1 MYLWKTYVKNN
12 FSFYQEQKKSIF
24 LFRVVIKSLP
34 SEGSFGPKL
43 IKTLFNDNSAKYEG
57 KKTQNLSLSE
67 YLDEVYFNLVDFIN
81 KVKETSITRKIW
93 LTLKLMLKLS
103 KSPDDERELLRSE

>member
-1 MYLWKTYVKNN
+1 MVTPPSMKVKKN
-12 FSFYQEQKKSIF
+12 
-24 LFRVVIKSLP
+24 
-34 SEGSFGPKL
+34 
-43 IKTLFNDNSAKYEG
+43 
-57 KKTQNLSLSE
+57 QNLSLSE

-103 KSPDDERELLRSE
+103 KSPDDERELLRSEQIIVTVGRTTKRSVEVFD

>member
-1 MYLWKTYVKNN
+1 MK
-12 FSFYQEQKKSIF
+12 I
-24 LFRVVIKSLP
+24 
-34 SEGSFGPKL
+34 
-43 IKTLFNDNSAKYEG
+43 

-67 YLDEVYFNLVDFIN
+67 YLDEVYFNLVDFIK
-81 KVKETSITRKIW
+81 KVKETSIIRKIW

>member
-1 MYLWKTYVKNN
+1 MVTPPSMKVK
-12 FSFYQEQKKSIF
+12 K
-24 LFRVVIKSLP
+24 P
-34 SEGSFGPKL
+34 
-43 IKTLFNDNSAKYEG
+43 
-57 KKTQNLSLSE
+57 QNLSLSE

>member
-1 MYLWKTYVKNN
+1 MK
-12 FSFYQEQKKSIF
+12 I
-24 LFRVVIKSLP
+24 
-34 SEGSFGPKL
+34 
-43 IKTLFNDNSAKYEG
+43 

>member
-1 MYLWKTYVKNN
+1 MVTP
-12 FSFYQEQKKSIF
+12 
-24 LFRVVIKSLP
+24 P
-34 SEGSFGPKL
+34 SMK
-43 IKTLFNDNSAKYEG
+43 I

-67 YLDEVYFNLVDFIN
+67 YLDEVQFNLVDFIK

-103 KSPDDERELLRSE
+103 KSPDDESELLRSEQIIVTVGRTTKRSVEVFD

>member
-1 MYLWKTYVKNN
+1 MVTP
-12 FSFYQEQKKSIF
+12 
-24 LFRVVIKSLP
+24 P
-34 SEGSFGPKL
+34 SMK
-43 IKTLFNDNSAKYEG
+43 I

-93 LTLKLMLKLS
+93 LTFKTYVKIIKES
-103 KSPDDERELLRSE
+103 

>member
-1 MYLWKTYVKNN
+1 MVTP
-12 FSFYQEQKKSIF
+12 
-24 LFRVVIKSLP
+24 P
-34 SEGSFGPKL
+34 SMK
-43 IKTLFNDNSAKYEG
+43 I

-67 YLDEVYFNLVDFIN
+67 YLDEVYFNLVDFIK

-103 KSPDDERELLRSE
+103 KSPDDERELLRSEQIIVTVGRTTKRSVEVFD

>member
-1 MYLWKTYVKNN
+1 MVTP
-12 FSFYQEQKKSIF
+12 
-24 LFRVVIKSLP
+24 P
-34 SEGSFGPKL
+34 SMK
-43 IKTLFNDNSAKYEG
+43 I

-93 LTLKLMLKLS
+93 LTLKHMLKLS

>member
-1 MYLWKTYVKNN
+1 MK
-12 FSFYQEQKKSIF
+12 I
-24 LFRVVIKSLP
+24 
-34 SEGSFGPKL
+34 
-43 IKTLFNDNSAKYEG
+43 

-93 LTLKLMLKLS
+93 LTLKHMLKLS

>member
-1 MYLWKTYVKNN
+1 MVTP
-12 FSFYQEQKKSIF
+12 
-24 LFRVVIKSLP
+24 P
-34 SEGSFGPKL
+34 SMK
-43 IKTLFNDNSAKYEG
+43 I

>member
-1 MYLWKTYVKNN
+1 MVTP
-12 FSFYQEQKKSIF
+12 
-24 LFRVVIKSLP
+24 P
-34 SEGSFGPKL
+34 SMK
-43 IKTLFNDNSAKYEG
+43 I

-67 YLDEVYFNLVDFIN
+67 YLDEVYFNLVDFIK
-81 KVKETSITRKIW
+81 KVKETSIIRKIW